1 MRLNKQ
7 VTKIGGKT
15 LLERIMG
22 MMCVFLLIFSGL
34 SPTTRQADNRIVGQ
48 IVVKMEE
55 EALPPDNLTLPDP
68 QGFDVAIQVGDMH
81 SWSFA
86 DVLKVDT
93 NETSTHL
100 VIKENSW
107 SFEVVRMNQSE
118 IQHSSFKKRCWT
130 GFSSLSVK
138 WTFG

>member
-1 MRLNKQ
+1 M
-7 VTKIGGKT
+7 
-15 LLERIMG
+15 
-22 MMCVFLLIFSGL
+22 FPSGL
-34 SPTTRQADNRIVGQ
+34 SPATRQADNRIVGQ

-68 QGFDVAIQVGDMH
+68 QGFDVAIQVGDTH

-100 VIKENSW
+100 VIKETLDLLKSYEW
-107 SFEVVRMNQSE
+107 
-118 IQHSSFKKRCWT
+118 IK
-130 GFSSLSVK
+130 VK
-138 WTFG
+138 YNTVC